1 MLNAFPATTFREA
14 FRQLYSEKTLWLV
27 ASWDMYSDEFIRC
40 LENHAESNKVWTQLN
55 LAEYKGFDS
64 FFESVNNCEGFS
76 LREFCAILARH
87 QDHAVLI
94 DNVPTDSRVSSKS
107 VIDEVLSI
115 THYIKEMVPGIQIIV
130 RSRALSS
137 RVPVIPVILSA
148 LDEPDCNKFTLSHP
162 LGNLVPES
170 AMATGEI
177 HRMSNGRPGM
187 INQLLN
193 KLSYTNF
200 MDLVNETSE
209 MAVHNVSVDDFS
221 PSLIAAID
229 RLQSASN
236 DDLFQLV
243 SCLSVFPYGED
254 ITQLKYF
261 RNNRPF
267 YPVQTGQLVNMGLLE
282 AITHSFFEREKVELP
297 KIVNAIRPAQLYV
310 RHLSLEGYNALT
322 EKAIALY
329 FGNDWRIKDYKLGS
343 GFSQSTLNEFEYF
356 TLNAN
361 TLLRRF
367 FNDSLTP
374 PMAKNLQDSLGL
386 LSHYTKKMD
395 SACHHRQICNLCY
408 LIVPKLKENIQH
420 RLAQDILFR
429 YTNSLRMLKNFD
441 EALALYDYLLGAE
454 NQTRQRRAS
463 IYLNIALIHDEK
475 DNIPEAVGFAKKAKD
490 ESDKKNA
497 TFQHAE
503 AVIIGRSNSKRKVIK
518 LQTLNRACLR
528 ELHYTTA
535 NNIEM
540 RIAAYH
546 DPVTKKNIY
555 LRMANRARKE
565 SDTFNYVKST
575 IYYCNLAIKQG
586 EKLSKSMLANLR
598 GCYDFSRGQRMN
610 NLLYSAHTSLWHV
623 LHEQGELADLA
634 RLFSLT
640 SVTYRLAHDNDNELK
655 YLKLLVGSGVLSAAI
670 LEEDRRY
677 IVERM
682 HIYSLKMPEIGRYS
696 MLLN

>member
-14 FRQLYSEKTLWLV
+14 YRQLYSDKILWLV

-40 LENHAESNKVWTQLN
+40 LENHAQSEKVWIRLD
-55 LAEYKGFDS
+55 LGGYKGLENLFAN
-64 FFESVNNCEGFS
+64 VNDCSGFS
-76 LREFCAILARH
+76 LQEFCAILARNAH
-87 QDHAVLI
+87 HGVLI
-94 DNVPTDSRVSSKS
+94 DNVPADSRVSSKS

-115 THYIKEMVPGIQIIV
+115 THYIKEMVPGIHIVV
-130 RSRALSS
+130 RSRALSP
-137 RVPVIPVILSA
+137 RVPVLPVILFA

-162 LGNLVPES
+162 LGNLVPEA
-170 AMATGEI
+170 AMASGEI
-177 HRMSNGRPGM
+177 HRMSNGRPGV
-187 INQLLN
+187 INQLLT
-193 KLSYTNF
+193 KLSYTPF

-209 MAVHNVSVDDFS
+209 MAVNNVNVEDFS
-221 PSLIAAID
+221 PSLISAID
-229 RLQSASN
+229 RLQNSSN
-236 DDLFQLV
+236 EDLFQLV

-261 RNNRPF
+261 RNDRPF

-310 RHLSLEGYNALT
+310 RHLSLETYNTLT
-322 EKAIALY
+322 EQAIGLY
-329 FGNDWRIKDYKLGS
+329 FGNDWRIKNYKLGA
-343 GFSQSTLNEFEYF
+343 GFSQNKLNGFEYF
-356 TLNAN
+356 SLNAN

-374 PMAKNLQDSLGL
+374 KMAHNLQDSLGL
-386 LSHYTKKMD
+386 LSHYTKKLD
-395 SACHHRQICNLCY
+395 GSCNHRQLCNLCY
-408 LIVPKLKENIQH
+408 FIVPKLKENIEH

-441 EALALYDYLLGAE
+441 EALELYEYLLDAE

-463 IYLNIALIHDEK
+463 IYLNIALTHDEK
-475 DNIPEAVGFAKKAKD
+475 DNISEAVRFAKKAKE

-528 ELHYTTA
+528 DSHYITA
-535 NNIEM
+535 NTIEIRM
-540 RIAAYH
+540 AAYH
-546 DPVTKKNIY
+546 DAVSKKNIY
-555 LRMANRARKE
+555 LRMANRAWKE
-565 SDTFNYVKST
+565 NDIFNYVKST
-575 IYYCNLAIKQG
+575 IYYANLAIKQG
-586 EKLSKSMLANLR
+586 DKLSKAMITNLR
-598 GCYDFSRGQRMN
+598 GCYDFARGQRMSA
-610 NLLYSAHTSLWHV
+610 LLYSAHTSLWHI
-623 LHEQGELADLA
+623 LHEHGELADLA

-640 SVTYRLAHDNDNELK
+640 SITYRLVHDEDTELK
-655 YLKLLVGSGVLSAAI
+655 YLRLLVASGVLGAAI

-677 IVERM
+677 IIERM
-682 HIYSLKMPEIGRYS
+682 HIYSIKSPELEHGS
-696 MLLN
+696 SLLN